1 LTFRRARGPNPDPG
15 PWRFKAT
22 DHLAL
27 ALAALLAVGALACVP
42 SSVSTKP
49 LAAQTGTSADG
60 PRLRVLTY
68 NIHHGEGTDGRFD
81 YQRLAS
87 IIHDLQPDI
96 VALQE
101 VDRWTE
107 RADSVDQVS
116 VLAELTGMHWAYGVA
131 LYYQGGEYG
140 EALLSRFPLEDVRA
154 HHLPFRPRQEPRTA
168 LRARLAPDNGLPEL
182 IFVGTHLCH
191 ESEDTRT
198 EQVRRLDLVLPV
210 DGPPVIL
217 AGDLNAR
224 AGSAPMNILLDGR
237 WLDATAPDS
246 EIDYVLVRR
255 DDPWRVVEVRVL
267 DQPLASDHD
276 PVLVILEWLDKA
288 HGDSKGKEPEQR

>member
-1 LTFRRARGPNPDPG
+1 MVRRAQSPNPDPG
-15 PWRFKAT
+15 SWRFKAAGYR
-22 DHLAL
+22 AL
-27 ALAALLAVGALACVP
+27 ALAALLAIGGLAWFP
-42 SSVSTKP
+42 GPFSTKP
-49 LAAQTGTSADG
+49 LAAQAGTSADR

-68 NIHHGEGTDGRFD
+68 NIHHGEGVDGRFD

-116 VLAELTGMHWAYGVA
+116 LLADLTGMRWAYGAA

-154 HHLPFRPRQEPRTA
+154 HHLPFRPQQEPRTA
-168 LRARLAPDNGLPEL
+168 LRARVAPDNGLPEL

-191 ESEDTRT
+191 ESEETRT
-198 EQVRRLDLVLPV
+198 EQAKRLDLVLPV

-224 AGSAPMNILLDGR
+224 AGSHPMNVLLDGR

-255 DDPWRVVEVRVL
+255 DDPWRVVEVRVV

-276 PVLVILEWLDKA
+276 PVLVILEWLDGA
-288 HGDSKGKEPEQR
+288 HGDSMGKEPEQR